1 MVYPIHLLKFE
12 SPFLRILS
20 IYSIMI
26 CWSWNSF
33 QSQCYLLYFCFDF
46 IVPSNSH
53 LMIPIKMQWRQTLQ
67 SFWTGH
73 WNKKPKSE
81 HQICTCRLDWESHK
95 ISRTDFPLRQDCLSI
110 CNTMPSRFQTRS
122 LGHCHQNF
130 WSTEHRLWIKKVRL
144 YVQFKIQW
152 VIVNS
157 LQGYKRKKKKRHFI
171 QIVPSNLGPSLEIFF
186 YACQFETPPLP
197 AYLFY
202 KYHWNGFA
210 LDVDCS

>member
-1 MVYPIHLLKFE
+1 MTVWISFSWKILIQVSKKWLEMVVKSQFSCRKFWQSVSIWGNMVYPIHLLKFE

-110 CNTMPSRFQTRS
+110 CYAMPKRF
-122 LGHCHQNF
+122 
-130 WSTEHRLWIKKVRL
+130 
-144 YVQFKIQW
+144 
-152 VIVNS
+152 
-157 LQGYKRKKKKRHFI
+157 
-171 QIVPSNLGPSLEIFF
+171 
-186 YACQFETPPLP
+186 
-197 AYLFY
+197 
-202 KYHWNGFA
+202 
-210 LDVDCS
+210 